1 MPAPSTDFVK
11 AWCRIDGD
19 EFDAVLPTMISS
31 AVTSAC
37 HETGVDYLVEDMP
50 DCVKVYCAAV
60 VAQWLANPEAGT
72 ANAIVQNPFL
82 KSQLDPV
89 RVYL

>member
-19 EFDAVLPTMISS
+19 EFDAVLPAMIAS
-31 AVTSAC
+31 ATTVAS

-50 DCVKVYCAAV
+50 DSVKVFCSAV
-60 VAQWLANPEAGT
+60 VAQLLTSPEAGLT
-72 ANAIVQNPFL
+72 STVTL
-82 KSQLDPV
+82 SLLDPY
-89 RVYL
+89 RVYS